1 MFSAKGRIRPLT
13 DTLKMCMMK
22 PLRVAAGLGNP
33 PNKWHNQ
40 GTEALHHVMKEE
52 AHGQSIDQATI
63 HENVNQRV
71 VQQQN
76 SEFKKAVYGMG
87 EHRLAPGYENLS
99 IDPLRWSQMTRE
111 QRSAYI
117 KKVLGQGL
125 LDDKNPDDIE
135 LKKLSIS
142 LEESGLPKQLASQ
155 VVADIFRKA
164 EIILARFKVIPLDN
178 GNFCVTES
186 NKAFTVENIRREI
199 SNAKIV
205 LPLWHLGGSAAF
217 HCRGRNRSELKAA
230 HPKLC
235 AAKRPRVSA
244 RFQEYPQR
252 CWRKVSPEE
261 ASPR

>member
-1 MFSAKGRIRPLT
+1 
-13 DTLKMCMMK
+13 
-22 PLRVAAGLGNP
+22 
-33 PNKWHNQ
+33 
-40 GTEALHHVMKEE
+40 MKEE
-52 AHGQSIDQATI
+52 ARGQSIDQTTI

-76 SEFKKAVYGMG
+76 SEFIKAVYGMG

-125 LDDKNPDDIE
+125 LDDKNPRHRIKDDIE

-142 LEESGLPKQLASQ
+142 LEGSGLPKQLASQ

-205 LPLWHLGGSAAF
+205 LPLRQLGEYASIPSPWPKP
-217 HCRGRNRSELKAA
+217 RGT
-230 HPKLC
+230 
-235 AAKRPRVSA
+235 
-244 RFQEYPQR
+244 
-252 CWRKVSPEE
+252 
-261 ASPR
+261 